1 VFLHDDCRDVVQRL
15 VKIQSRQSKQ
25 KLEDVKLLANEN
37 DEGKEIDDTET
48 TKKSKKRRKI
58 GNSGLNED
66 DLLEYDMNM
75 LLDRDDPRRG
85 TDENLDT
92 MSNMSEFNAAPSG
105 SRGVSGGN
113 NQFYLRD
120 EEVLQWAKNAGDSDN
135 NDVVVS
141 KHKSNKRLQLEK
153 SRKAKLDLDDEDM
166 MFRFGYGGHIDDD
179 DDDDLSGDEEA
190 RERKRQRALCMENNN
205 DDDDQILMPIPDE
218 GSEDEDQQGF
228 MAIPMNESE
237 EEKAFLEPAFQSQKE
252 QEQREERFHLGLRET
267 NALVRPRQK
276 RPKVARLANQ
286 RAIIF
291 DQQTRIENNEYKSW
305 LKNCDDILC
314 DRPRKEIPID
324 EMDIHLMNDEKAL
337 ASHFRATAFQTGR
350 ESFFRKGNR
359 WKRFEAML
367 YPNYKS
373 KVNFAPIPGDATLVP
388 PPEVKQHR
396 PDGEYTTEDEDNAYN
411 VPPAWDDD
419 EEENFL
425 KFDAIKRAEKRTAL
439 VRTPSSGGGVPA
451 SLRGTRGGSVVR
463 TPSSL
468 ADALEGKELEFVDD
482 HGQPQGN
489 LQEDII
495 HEDRAIF
502 VHSFSQKSNEPLN
515 KSQPLRETEEDPAGY
530 LDCSGRD
537 RHESIPRAANNLLV
551 FLSSNT
557 VWNQDDT
564 NASEAAFDAISE
576 EKEEKSSAS
585 IDLTELCE
593 SNALTRQAAARCFYN
608 VLILQSEAFV
618 DADQN
623 QVINEEEDTR
633 SALDDI
639 PSVVLRKG
647 DRYREG
653 LAASLAT

>member
-1 VFLHDDCRDVVQRL
+1 MFLHDDCRDVVQRL

-37 DEGKEIDDTET
+37 DEGNEIDDAET

-85 TDENLDT
+85 ADENLDT

-105 SRGVSGGN
+105 SRAVSGGN

-166 MFRFGYGGHIDDD
+166 MFRFGYGGHI

-252 QEQREERFHLGLRET
+252 QEQREERFHFGLRET

-359 WKRFEAML
+359 WKKFEAML

-388 PPEVKQHR
+388 PPEVKQQR

-425 KFDAIKRAEKRTAL
+425 KFDAIKRAENRTAL
-439 VRTPSSGGGVPA
+439 VRTPSSGGGVSA
-451 SLRGTRGGSVVR
+451 SLRSTRGGSVVR

-530 LDCSGRD
+530 LDCSGRA
-537 RHESIPRAANNLLV
+537 RHESIPRAAKNLLV

-564 NASEAAFDAISE
+564 NTSEAAFDDISKE
-576 EKEEKSSAS
+576 IEEKSSAS

-623 QVINEEEDTR
+623 HVIDEEDDTR

>member
-1 VFLHDDCRDVVQRL
+1 MFLHDDCRDVVQRL

-37 DEGKEIDDTET
+37 DEGNEIDDAET

-85 TDENLDT
+85 ADENLDT

-105 SRGVSGGN
+105 SRAVSGGN

-179 DDDDLSGDEEA
+179 DLSGDEEA

-228 MAIPMNESE
+228 MAIPMNDSE

-252 QEQREERFHLGLRET
+252 QEQREERFHFGLCET

-359 WKRFEAML
+359 WKKFEAML

-388 PPEVKQHR
+388 PPEVKQQR

-425 KFDAIKRAEKRTAL
+425 KFDAIKRAENRTAL
-439 VRTPSSGGGVPA
+439 VRTPSSGGGVSA
-451 SLRGTRGGSVVR
+451 SLRSTRGGSVVR

-530 LDCSGRD
+530 LDCSGRA
-537 RHESIPRAANNLLV
+537 RHESIPRAAKNLLV

-564 NASEAAFDAISE
+564 NTSEAAFDDISK

-623 QVINEEEDTR
+623 QVIDEEDDTR

>member
-1 VFLHDDCRDVVQRL
+1 MFLHDDCRDVVQRL

-37 DEGKEIDDTET
+37 DEGNEIDDAET

-85 TDENLDT
+85 ADENLDT

-179 DDDDLSGDEEA
+179 DLSGDEEA
-190 RERKRQRALCMENNN
+190 RERKRQCALCMENNN

-228 MAIPMNESE
+228 MAIPMNDSE

-252 QEQREERFHLGLRET
+252 QEQREERFHFGLRET

-359 WKRFEAML
+359 WKKFEAML

-388 PPEVKQHR
+388 PPEVKQQR

-425 KFDAIKRAEKRTAL
+425 KFDAIKRAENRTAL
-439 VRTPSSGGGVPA
+439 VRTPSSGGGVSA
-451 SLRGTRGGSVVR
+451 SLRSTRGGSVVR

-530 LDCSGRD
+530 LDCSGR
-537 RHESIPRAANNLLV
+537 ESIPRAAKNLLV

-564 NASEAAFDAISE
+564 NTSEAAFDDISKE
-576 EKEEKSSAS
+576 IEEKSSAS

-623 QVINEEEDTR
+623 HVIDEEDDTR

>member
-37 DEGKEIDDTET
+37 DEGNEIDDAET

-85 TDENLDT
+85 ADENLDT

-105 SRGVSGGN
+105 SRAVSGGN

-179 DDDDLSGDEEA
+179 DLSGDEEA

-228 MAIPMNESE
+228 VAIPMNDSE

-252 QEQREERFHLGLRET
+252 QEQREERFHFGLRET

-359 WKRFEAML
+359 WKKFEAML

-388 PPEVKQHR
+388 PPEVKQQR

-425 KFDAIKRAEKRTAL
+425 KFNAIKRAENRTAL
-439 VRTPSSGGGVPA
+439 VRTPSSGGGVSA
-451 SLRGTRGGSVVR
+451 SLRSTRGGSVVR

-530 LDCSGRD
+530 LDCSGRA
-537 RHESIPRAANNLLV
+537 RHESIPRAAKNLLV

-564 NASEAAFDAISE
+564 NTSEAAFDDISKE
-576 EKEEKSSAS
+576 IEEKSSAS

-623 QVINEEEDTR
+623 HVIDEEDDTR

>member
-1 VFLHDDCRDVVQRL
+1 MFLHDDCRDVVQRL

-37 DEGKEIDDTET
+37 DEGNEMDDAET

-85 TDENLDT
+85 ADENLDT

-105 SRGVSGGN
+105 SRAVSGGN

-179 DDDDLSGDEEA
+179 DLSGDEQA

-228 MAIPMNESE
+228 MAIPMNDSE

-252 QEQREERFHLGLRET
+252 QEQREERFHFGLRET

-359 WKRFEAML
+359 WKKFEAML

-388 PPEVKQHR
+388 PPEVKQQR

-425 KFDAIKRAEKRTAL
+425 KFNAIKRAENRTAL
-439 VRTPSSGGGVPA
+439 VRTPSSGGGVSA
-451 SLRGTRGGSVVR
+451 SLRSTRGGSVVR

-537 RHESIPRAANNLLV
+537 RHESIPRAAKNLLV

-564 NASEAAFDAISE
+564 NTSEAAFDDISK

-623 QVINEEEDTR
+623 HVIDEEYDTR

>member
-1 VFLHDDCRDVVQRL
+1 MFLHDDCRDVVQRL

-37 DEGKEIDDTET
+37 DEGNEIDDAET

-85 TDENLDT
+85 ADENLDT

-105 SRGVSGGN
+105 SRAVSGGN

-179 DDDDLSGDEEA
+179 DLSGDEEA

-228 MAIPMNESE
+228 MAIPMNDSE

-252 QEQREERFHLGLRET
+252 QEQREERFHFGLRET

-359 WKRFEAML
+359 WKKFEAML

-388 PPEVKQHR
+388 PPEVKQQR

-425 KFDAIKRAEKRTAL
+425 KFDAIKRAENRTAL
-439 VRTPSSGGGVPA
+439 VRTPSSGGGVSA
-451 SLRGTRGGSVVR
+451 SLRSTRGGSVVR

-530 LDCSGRD
+530 LDCSGR
-537 RHESIPRAANNLLV
+537 ESIPRAAKNLLV

-564 NASEAAFDAISE
+564 NTSEAAFDDISK

-623 QVINEEEDTR
+623 HVIDEEDDTR

>member
-37 DEGKEIDDTET
+37 DEGNEIDDAET

-85 TDENLDT
+85 ADENLDT

-105 SRGVSGGN
+105 SRAVSGGN

-179 DDDDLSGDEEA
+179 DLSGDEEA

-228 MAIPMNESE
+228 MAIPMNDSE

-252 QEQREERFHLGLRET
+252 QEQREERFHFGLRET

-359 WKRFEAML
+359 WKKFEAML

-388 PPEVKQHR
+388 PPEVKQQR

-425 KFDAIKRAEKRTAL
+425 KFNAIKRAENRTAL
-439 VRTPSSGGGVPA
+439 VRTPSSGGGVSA
-451 SLRGTRGGSVVR
+451 SLRSTRGGSVVR

-530 LDCSGRD
+530 LDCSGRA
-537 RHESIPRAANNLLV
+537 RHESIPRAAKNLLV

-564 NASEAAFDAISE
+564 NTSEAAFDDISKE
-576 EKEEKSSAS
+576 IEEKSSAS

-623 QVINEEEDTR
+623 HVIDEEDDTR

>member
-1 VFLHDDCRDVVQRL
+1 MFLHDDCRDVVQRL

-37 DEGKEIDDTET
+37 DEGNEIDDAET

-85 TDENLDT
+85 ADENLDT

-105 SRGVSGGN
+105 SRAVSGGN

-179 DDDDLSGDEEA
+179 DLSGDEEA

-228 MAIPMNESE
+228 MAIPMNDSE

-252 QEQREERFHLGLRET
+252 QEQREERFHFGLRET

-359 WKRFEAML
+359 WKKFEAML

-388 PPEVKQHR
+388 PPEVKQQR

-425 KFDAIKRAEKRTAL
+425 KFNAIKRAENRTAL
-439 VRTPSSGGGVPA
+439 VRTPSSGGGVSA
-451 SLRGTRGGSVVR
+451 SLRSTRGGSVVR

-530 LDCSGRD
+530 LDCSGRA
-537 RHESIPRAANNLLV
+537 RHESIPRAAKNLLV

-564 NASEAAFDAISE
+564 NTSEAAFDDISK

-623 QVINEEEDTR
+623 QVINEAEDTR

>member
-1 VFLHDDCRDVVQRL
+1 MFLHDDCRDVVQRL

-37 DEGKEIDDTET
+37 DEGNEIDDAET

-85 TDENLDT
+85 ADENLDT

-105 SRGVSGGN
+105 SRAVSGGN

-179 DDDDLSGDEEA
+179 DLSGDEEA

-237 EEKAFLEPAFQSQKE
+237 EVKAFLEPAFQSQKE

-359 WKRFEAML
+359 WKKFEAML

-388 PPEVKQHR
+388 PPEVKQQR

-425 KFDAIKRAEKRTAL
+425 KFDAIKRAENRTAL
-439 VRTPSSGGGVPA
+439 VRTPSSGGGVSA
-451 SLRGTRGGSVVR
+451 SLRSTRGGSVVR

-530 LDCSGRD
+530 LDCSGRA
-537 RHESIPRAANNLLV
+537 RHESIPRAAKNLLV

-564 NASEAAFDAISE
+564 NTSEAAFDDISKE
-576 EKEEKSSAS
+576 IEEKSSAS

-623 QVINEEEDTR
+623 HVIDEEDDTR

>member
-1 VFLHDDCRDVVQRL
+1 MFLHDDCRDVVQRL

-37 DEGKEIDDTET
+37 DEGNEIDDAET

-85 TDENLDT
+85 ADENLDT

-105 SRGVSGGN
+105 SRAVSGGN

-179 DDDDLSGDEEA
+179 DLSGDEEA

-228 MAIPMNESE
+228 MAIPMNDSE

-252 QEQREERFHLGLRET
+252 QEQREERFHFGLRET

-359 WKRFEAML
+359 WKKFEAML

-388 PPEVKQHR
+388 PPEVKQQR

-425 KFDAIKRAEKRTAL
+425 KFDAIKRAENRTAL
-439 VRTPSSGGGVPA
+439 VRTPSSGGGVSA
-451 SLRGTRGGSVVR
+451 SLRSTRGGSVVR

-530 LDCSGRD
+530 LDCSGRA
-537 RHESIPRAANNLLV
+537 RHESIPRAAKNLLV

-564 NASEAAFDAISE
+564 NTSEAAFDDISKE
-576 EKEEKSSAS
+576 IEEKSSAS

-623 QVINEEEDTR
+623 HVIDEEDDTR

>member
-1 VFLHDDCRDVVQRL
+1 MFLHDGCRDVVQRL

-37 DEGKEIDDTET
+37 DEGNEIDDAET

-166 MFRFGYGGHIDDD
+166 MFRLGYGGHIDDD
-179 DDDDLSGDEEA
+179 DDLSGDDEA

-337 ASHFRATAFQTGR
+337 SLALPSNRFSNWTRIFLPKRQSMEKVR
-350 ESFFRKGNR
+350 SDVVPKLQIESELCAHSWRR
-359 WKRFEAML
+359 HL
-367 YPNYKS
+367 S
-373 KVNFAPIPGDATLVP
+373 S
-388 PPEVKQHR
+388 
-396 PDGEYTTEDEDNAYN
+396 TTRSQA
-411 VPPAWDDD
+411 
-419 EEENFL
+419 
-425 KFDAIKRAEKRTAL
+425 
-439 VRTPSSGGGVPA
+439 TPSRRGVYHRRRRQRIQRST
-451 SLRGTRGGSVVR
+451 SLGRRRRG
-463 TPSSL
+463 
-468 ADALEGKELEFVDD
+468 EL
-482 HGQPQGN
+482 
-489 LQEDII
+489 
-495 HEDRAIF
+495 
-502 VHSFSQKSNEPLN
+502 SQI
-515 KSQPLRETEEDPAGY
+515 R
-530 LDCSGRD
+530 
-537 RHESIPRAANNLLV
+537 RH
-551 FLSSNT
+551 
-557 VWNQDDT
+557 
-564 NASEAAFDAISE
+564 
-576 EKEEKSSAS
+576 
-585 IDLTELCE
+585 
-593 SNALTRQAAARCFYN
+593 
-608 VLILQSEAFV
+608 
-618 DADQN
+618 
-623 QVINEEEDTR
+623 
-633 SALDDI
+633 
-639 PSVVLRKG
+639 
-647 DRYREG
+647 
-653 LAASLAT
+653 

>member
-1 VFLHDDCRDVVQRL
+1 MFLHDDCRDVVQRL

-37 DEGKEIDDTET
+37 DEGNEIDDAET

-85 TDENLDT
+85 ADENLDT

-105 SRGVSGGN
+105 SRAVSGGN

-179 DDDDLSGDEEA
+179 DLSGDEEA

-228 MAIPMNESE
+228 VAIPMNDSE

-252 QEQREERFHLGLRET
+252 QEQREERFHFGLRET

-359 WKRFEAML
+359 WKKFEAML

-388 PPEVKQHR
+388 PPEVKQQR

-425 KFDAIKRAEKRTAL
+425 KFNAIKRAENRTAL
-439 VRTPSSGGGVPA
+439 VRTPSSGGGVSA
-451 SLRGTRGGSVVR
+451 SLRSTRGGSVVR

-530 LDCSGRD
+530 LDCSGRA
-537 RHESIPRAANNLLV
+537 RHESIPRAAKNLLV

-564 NASEAAFDAISE
+564 NTSEAAFDDISK

-623 QVINEEEDTR
+623 HVIDEEDDTR

>member
-1 VFLHDDCRDVVQRL
+1 MFLHDDCRDVVQRL

-25 KLEDVKLLANEN
+25 KLEDVKLLAKEN
-37 DEGKEIDDTET
+37 DEGNEIDDTET

-75 LLDRDDPRRG
+75 LLDRDNPRRG

-218 GSEDEDQQGF
+218 GSEDEDHQGF

-439 VRTPSSGGGVPA
+439 VRTPSSGGGVSA

-537 RHESIPRAANNLLV
+537 RHESIPRAAKNLLV

>member
-1 VFLHDDCRDVVQRL
+1 MFLHDDCRDVVQRL

-37 DEGKEIDDTET
+37 DEGNEIDDTET

-85 TDENLDT
+85 ADENLDT

-105 SRGVSGGN
+105 SRAVSGGN

-179 DDDDLSGDEEA
+179 DLSGDEEA

-228 MAIPMNESE
+228 MAIPMNDSE

-252 QEQREERFHLGLRET
+252 QEQREERFHFGLRET

-359 WKRFEAML
+359 WKKFEAML

-388 PPEVKQHR
+388 PPEVKQQR

-425 KFDAIKRAEKRTAL
+425 KFDAIKRAENRTAL
-439 VRTPSSGGGVPA
+439 VRTPSSGGGVSA
-451 SLRGTRGGSVVR
+451 SLRSTRGGSVVR

-530 LDCSGRD
+530 LDCSGRA
-537 RHESIPRAANNLLV
+537 RHESIPRAAKNLLV

-564 NASEAAFDAISE
+564 NTSEAAFDDISK

-623 QVINEEEDTR
+623 HVIDEEDDTR

>member
-1 VFLHDDCRDVVQRL
+1 MFLHDDCRDVVQRL

-37 DEGKEIDDTET
+37 DEGNEIDDAET

-85 TDENLDT
+85 ADENLDT

-105 SRGVSGGN
+105 SRAVSGGN

-179 DDDDLSGDEEA
+179 DLSGDEEA

-228 MAIPMNESE
+228 VAIPMNDSE

-252 QEQREERFHLGLRET
+252 QEQREERFHFGLRET

-359 WKRFEAML
+359 WKKFEAML

-388 PPEVKQHR
+388 PPEVKQQR

-425 KFDAIKRAEKRTAL
+425 KFNAIKRAENRMAL
-439 VRTPSSGGGVPA
+439 VRTPSSGGGVSA
-451 SLRGTRGGSVVR
+451 SLRSTRGGSVVR

-530 LDCSGRD
+530 LDCSGRA
-537 RHESIPRAANNLLV
+537 RHESIPRAAKNLLV

-564 NASEAAFDAISE
+564 NTSEAAFDDISKE
-576 EKEEKSSAS
+576 IEEKSSAS

-623 QVINEEEDTR
+623 HVIDEEDDTR

>member
-1 VFLHDDCRDVVQRL
+1 MFLHDDCRDVVQRL

-37 DEGKEIDDTET
+37 DEGNEIDDAET

-85 TDENLDT
+85 ADENLDT

-105 SRGVSGGN
+105 SRAVSGGN

-179 DDDDLSGDEEA
+179 DLSGDEEA

-228 MAIPMNESE
+228 MAIPMNDSE

-252 QEQREERFHLGLRET
+252 QEQREERFHFGLRET

-359 WKRFEAML
+359 WKKFEAML

-388 PPEVKQHR
+388 PPEVKQQR

-425 KFDAIKRAEKRTAL
+425 KFNAIKRAENRTAL
-439 VRTPSSGGGVPA
+439 VRTPSSGGGVSA
-451 SLRGTRGGSVVR
+451 SLRSTRGGSVVR

-530 LDCSGRD
+530 LDCSGRA
-537 RHESIPRAANNLLV
+537 RHESIPRAAKNLLV

-564 NASEAAFDAISE
+564 NTSEAAFDDISK

-623 QVINEEEDTR
+623 HVIDEEDDTR